1 VVAWRFTGRRAE
13 DCSERERGV
22 AGCFAPA
29 HRSCIFLIDIFCS
42 VPCRCVRL
50 KLE

>member
-29 HRSCIFLIDIFCS
+29 HRSMSTFSAQFHVDVFD
-42 VPCRCVRL
+42 
-50 KLE
+50 